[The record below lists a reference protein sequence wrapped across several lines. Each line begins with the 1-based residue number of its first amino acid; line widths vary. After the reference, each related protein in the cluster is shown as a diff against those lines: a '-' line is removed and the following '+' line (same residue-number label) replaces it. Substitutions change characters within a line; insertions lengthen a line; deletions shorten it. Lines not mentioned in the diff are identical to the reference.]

1 MRASSIPVQNL
12 YYLYCPSPTD
22 HLSFV
27 LDNRYD
33 HLILGTS
40 YKVHSRSLPLLTL
53 CDSQGLKNEYF
64 VLMFPQSKV
73 RLRAAFAILAMFY

>member
-40 YKVHSRSLPLLTL
+40 YKVHKQSPLTL
-53 CDSQGLKNEYF
+53 CDSKVLKNEYF
-64 VLMFPQSKV
+64 VLMFPLSHLPCKMYTNSLINIQ
-73 RLRAAFAILAMFY
+73 